1 MHGRHDVG
9 CESRFN
15 KLAPLFG
22 DAKFRTEQ
30 RLRRGGAEGHNYFWF
45 DYSDFSLEP
54 GTASRDF
61 AGVGFF
67 MNAAFA
73 TRFPFEMFDNI
84 GDVSLR
90 TIDTRLD
97 EGIIKKPSCG
107 TDERF
112 TREIFFVAWLF
123 ADE

>member
-1 MHGRHDVG
+1 MHRRHEVGRK
-9 CESRFN
+9 SRFN
-15 KLAPLFG
+15 ELAPLFG
-22 DAKFRTEQ
+22 DAKFWTEQ
-30 RLRRGGAEGHNYFWF
+30 SLRRGGAEGHNYFWF
-45 DYSDFSLEP
+45 DYGDFSLEP

-90 TIDTRLD
+90 TIETSFVERA
-97 EGIIKKPSCG
+97 IKQTAG
-107 TDERF
+107 RTDKRF
-112 TREIFFVAWLF
+112 AREIFFIAWLF